1 MENVCNGVMI
11 NFLEH
16 VEVKLN
22 LNYSRRGDL
31 EIKLTSP
38 SGTETNLTHYR
49 PSDSFFKQKVLQN
62 WVVMTLHLWGETAKG
77 EWKLTIKNSQTQNAN
92 KGW

>member
-1 MENVCNGVMI
+1 MI
-11 NFLEH
+11 NFLEY

-62 WVVMTLHLWGETAKG
+62 WVVMTLHLWGETVKG

-92 KGW
+92 NG

>member
-1 MENVCNGVMI
+1 MI

-62 WVVMTLHLWGETAKG
+62 WVVMTLHLWGETVKG

-92 KGW
+92 NG

>member
-1 MENVCNGVMI
+1 MI

-62 WVVMTLHLWGETAKG
+62 WVVMTLHLWGETGKG
-77 EWKLTIKNSQTQNAN
+77 EWKLTIKNSQTHRAN
-92 KGW
+92 NG

>member
-1 MENVCNGVMI
+1 MI

-49 PSDSFFKQKVLQN
+49 PSDSFFKQNVLQN
-62 WVVMTLHLWGETAKG
+62 WVVMTLHLWGETVKG

-92 KGW
+92 NG